1 MISSP
6 FLRGIAAPAAAA
18 LALAAGAGA
27 VLGAQSKP
35 KHLYVSVVDKKGLPV
50 ASVEPK
56 DLVVREDNVA
66 REVLKVGPATE
77 PMRIALLVDNSQAA
91 TSSIQFLRDALGA
104 FVTRMTKA
112 GHSIALITLGDRPT
126 LEVDA
131 TTDLTRLKKGGVD
144 RMFAKPGSGMYL
156 LDAIIDAA
164 KGFKKNETP
173 RPVMVAVITE
183 GTEFSNASADNV
195 IDAIRSSG
203 ASFYALVLTE
213 GERASL
219 NSDEVRQRGIVLD
232 RGTSE
237 NGGRRDIV
245 ISHMA
250 LKDRLDAVASEL
262 LGIVDVTYASPDRLV
277 PPEKITVSA
286 SREELVARGVPV
298 REIRPVP
305 VPER

>member
-1 MISSP
+1 M
-6 FLRGIAAPAAAA
+6 AAPAAAA
-18 LALAAGAGA
+18 LALAVAAGA
-27 VLGAQSKP
+27 VLSAQSKP
-35 KHLYVSVVDKKGLPV
+35 KRLYVSVVDKKGVPV
-50 ASVEPK
+50 ATVAPA
-56 DLVVREDNVA
+56 DIVVREDNVA
-66 REVLKVGPATE
+66 REVLKVEPATE

-91 TSSIQFLRDALGA
+91 TSSIQFLREALSPFA
-104 FVTRMTKA
+104 ARMTKA

-131 TTDLTRLKKGGVD
+131 TTDLTRLKKNGID
-144 RMFAKPGSGMYL
+144 RLFAKPGSGMYL

-183 GTEFSNASADNV
+183 GTEFSNASAENV
-195 IDAIRSSG
+195 IDAIHGSG

-262 LGIVDVTYASPDRLV
+262 LGIVAVTYASPDRLV
-277 PPEKITVSA
+277 PPEKITVTA
-286 SREELVARGVPV
+286 ARDELVARGVPV
-298 REIRPVP
+298 REIKPVP